1 VIATAKFPRE
11 RFGDVQLLKGLSDD
25 VYNNFSAKRIGDKV
39 VNLWDGLLECTFAA
53 GETILREGD
62 YCDGAY
68 YVIDGAVEVRFEPG
82 PRSPRPV
89 PGPSR
94 KLRRFARLLGRSS
107 AATPRVAGDAEGTV
121 VLADVPVDLPPG
133 GRTVLVAGEL
143 FGEGSA
149 LSRYP
154 IATDILAESDVRCL
168 LIRTP
173 LLREMFEEPVEP
185 AFAQFKTFFNERYR
199 ERTLRAHLRRVPVFQ
214 MLDATAIA
222 KIAERAELVSVKRK
236 ATIAREGEPIDALYL
251 VRGGYIKVSVRTRA
265 ADVAA
270 TYLRSGDVA
279 GEAGLLL
286 GEPWPFTLTALDH
299 VELVKVPSEIVREI
313 ADSSPDVERYLW
325 ARTTSTLKQRNRAAV
340 DPAFAEPLQFAMLSG
355 LVHGDSVLLID
366 LERCT
371 RCDECVRAC
380 ADTHA
385 GVPKFIREGD
395 RFRNFSVPT
404 ACYHCLDPVCMIGC
418 PTGAISRPLGTSEV
432 VIDART
438 CIGCQNCVNRCPW
451 DNIQTVPYDSPATGT
466 RIDLASKCD
475 LCIGREDGPACVQMC
490 PHGATIRVNYG
501 DSERISELLGL

>member
-1 VIATAKFPRE
+1 
-11 RFGDVQLLKGLSDD
+11 
-25 VYNNFSAKRIGDKV
+25 
-39 VNLWDGLLECTFAA
+39 
-53 GETILREGD
+53 
-62 YCDGAY
+62 
-68 YVIDGAVEVRFEPG
+68 
-82 PRSPRPV
+82 
-89 PGPSR
+89 
-94 KLRRFARLLGRSS
+94 
-107 AATPRVAGDAEGTV
+107 
-121 VLADVPVDLPPG
+121 
-133 GRTVLVAGEL
+133 
-143 FGEGSA
+143 
-149 LSRYP
+149 
-154 IATDILAESDVRCL
+154 
-168 LIRTP
+168 
-173 LLREMFEEPVEP
+173 M
-185 AFAQFKTFFNERYR
+185 
-199 ERTLRAHLRRVPVFQ
+199 
-214 MLDATAIA
+214 
-222 KIAERAELVSVKRK
+222 
-236 ATIAREGEPIDALYL
+236 
-251 VRGGYIKVSVRTRA
+251 
-265 ADVAA
+265 
-270 TYLRSGDVA
+270 
-279 GEAGLLL
+279 
-286 GEPWPFTLTALDH
+286 
-299 VELVKVPSEIVREI
+299 
-313 ADSSPDVERYLW
+313 
-325 ARTTSTLKQRNRAAV
+325 LKQRNRAAV

-385 GVPKFIREGD
+385 GVPRFIREGD